1 MHILAGEG
9 RVPPATAA
17 VAARAAEPADAGALP
32 DCPAMNLR
40 SNRVDDADHLMAGN
54 ARILDAGKKALDGD
68 GIAVA
73 DAAGLHADAHLAGA
87 RLGHLAL
94 HRLELPPDLR
104 DDHRAHLRHV
114 LSSLAVGRERSA
126 APGAGKGAGQ
136 AKKWNVSPLC
146 RKQVYSSTRARP
158 RGRDSAPETAR
169 GRAWRGRPVR
179 CATRPERLPAGKSG
193 ARGRTRGRRRG
204 EGA

>member
-1 MHILAGEG
+1 MGRIAAVAADAGRAMHILAGEG

-17 VAARAAEPADAGALP
+17 VAATAAEPADADALP

-68 GIAVA
+68 EIAVA

-114 LSSLAVGRERSA
+114 LFLLSLAVGHERSA
-126 APGAGKGAGQ
+126 DPGGGKPFGGHFG
-136 AKKWNVSPLC
+136 PLI
-146 RKQVYSSTRARP
+146 
-158 RGRDSAPETAR
+158 
-169 GRAWRGRPVR
+169 
-179 CATRPERLPAGKSG
+179 
-193 ARGRTRGRRRG
+193 
-204 EGA
+204 